1 MSDKSLVLVIEDDT
15 DIRNLIRINLRAA
28 GFSVL
33 TAETGE
39 EGLELAL
46 AREIV
51 LVRLAVVEGHGHAG
65 DGVHRDDRPRP
76 VLLVVRPRALL

>member
-46 AREIV
+46 EHQPHVITLDRISFLESVVQRFAR
-51 LVRLAVVEGHGHAG
+51 A
-65 DGVHRDDRPRP
+65 
-76 VLLVVRPRALL
+76 